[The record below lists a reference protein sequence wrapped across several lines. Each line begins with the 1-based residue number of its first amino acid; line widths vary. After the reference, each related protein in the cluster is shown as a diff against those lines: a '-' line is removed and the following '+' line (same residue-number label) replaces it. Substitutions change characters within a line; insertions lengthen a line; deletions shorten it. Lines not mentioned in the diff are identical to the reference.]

1 MKNFD
6 WLQAFAME
14 QQEQPEP
21 GVSADAAPQ
30 DEQERAEAFRALI
43 QGPYKKDYDRQV
55 QMIVRERLKNCARS
69 EQVLQALAPTLERD
83 YGVDT
88 ASLSVEQA
96 ERLAQVSPDG
106 KLPQTQ
112 EQREQA
118 MRAGYERLRG
128 QFEQVREA
136 YPQAEL
142 AQELDDPA
150 FMRLVV
156 RGVDAKSAYELT
168 HLRELRAGA
177 MAYGARRAR
186 EELTAAMQAGYLR
199 PRESGMAPAAGG
211 AFAESPEHWS
221 RQTREELKA
230 RARRGETVRL

>member
-1 MKNFD
+1 MKKMH
-6 WLQAFAME
+6 WLQLFAE
-14 QQEQPEP
+14 QAQPEP
-21 GVSADAAPQ
+21 GVTADAASEQ
-30 DEQERAEAFRALI
+30 DHAEAFRALI
-43 QGPYKKDYDRQV
+43 QGPYKKEYDRQV
-55 QMIVRERLKNCARS
+55 QTIVRERLKNCARS
-69 EQVLQALAPTLERD
+69 EQLLQALAPTLERD

-168 HLRELRAGA
+168 HLQELRKSAV
-177 MAYGARRAR
+177 AYGARRAR

-199 PRESGMAPAAGG
+199 PREGGMAQSGCG
-211 AFAESPEHWS
+211 AFAESPEQWS
-221 RQTREELKA
+221 RKTREELKT
-230 RARRGETVRL
+230 RARRGEKVCL